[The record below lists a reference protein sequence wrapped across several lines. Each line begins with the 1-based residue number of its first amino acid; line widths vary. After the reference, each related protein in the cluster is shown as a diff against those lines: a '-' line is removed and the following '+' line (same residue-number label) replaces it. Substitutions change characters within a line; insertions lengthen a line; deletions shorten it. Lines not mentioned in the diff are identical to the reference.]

1 MTRETITAQPP
12 ARPLTLYRH
21 PLSGHAHRV
30 ELLLRMLDL
39 PFTAL
44 DVDLMASAHKKPDF
58 LALNPFGQ
66 VPVLQDGDVTLF
78 DSNAIL
84 VYLAKRYDAT
94 GRWLPEDAAAAAR
107 VQQWLSVASGQLANG
122 PNTARLVAL
131 FKAPLD
137 HDRALAI
144 SGQLFGVIDRHLATR
159 DFLASREHQESHATI
174 ADLAIYS
181 YTAHAP
187 EGGVSLE
194 AFPNLKRWLKRVEAL
209 PGFVAMQSSPR
220 LAA

>member
-1 MTRETITAQPP
+1 MPTQIR
-12 ARPLTLYRH
+12 LYRH

-39 PFTAL
+39 PFL
-44 DVDLMASAHKKPDF
+44 PIDVDLLAGEHKKPDF
-58 LALNPFGQ
+58 LALSPFGQ
-66 VPVLQDGDVTLF
+66 VPVLQDGDLTLF

-84 VYLAKRYDAT
+84 VYLATRYDAAR
-94 GRWLPEDAAAAAR
+94 RWYPADALAAAR
-107 VQQWLSVASGQLANG
+107 VQQWLSVAAGPLANG
-122 PNTARLVAL
+122 PNTARLVTL

-144 SGQLFGVIDRHLATR
+144 SGQLFGVIDRHLGAR
-159 DFLASREHQESHATI
+159 DFLAARHATI
-174 ADLAIYS
+174 ADLAIYA

-194 AFPNLKRWLKRVEAL
+194 AFPSLKRWVARVEAL
-209 PGFVAMQSSPR
+209 PGFVGMQASPR

>member
-1 MTRETITAQPP
+1 MPTPTQPI
-12 ARPLTLYRH
+12 RLYRH

-30 ELLLRMLDL
+30 EMLLAMLGL
-39 PFTAL
+39 PYATQE
-44 DVDLMASAHKKPDF
+44 VDLLAGAHKKPEF

-66 VPVLQDGDVTLF
+66 VPVLQDGDLTLH

-84 VYLAKRYDAT
+84 VYLAKRYDTT
-94 GRWLPEDAAAAAR
+94 GRWYPQDAPKAAL
-107 VQQWLSVASGQLANG
+107 VQQWLSVAAGQLVNG
-122 PNTARLVAL
+122 PNTARLVTL

-144 SGQLFGVIDRHLATR
+144 SGQLFNVIDAHLATR
-159 DFLASREHQESHATI
+159 DYLAADHATI

-187 EGGVSLE
+187 EGGVSLD

-209 PGFVAMQSSPR
+209 AGFVAMQASPR

>member
-1 MTRETITAQPP
+1 MP
-12 ARPLTLYRH
+12 APSIRLYRH

-30 ELLLRMLDL
+30 ELLLGMLGL
-39 PFTAL
+39 PFAAV
-44 DVDLMASAHKKPDF
+44 DVDLLTGAHRKPEF

-66 VPVLQDGDVTLF
+66 VPVLQDGDLSLF

-84 VYLAKRYDAT
+84 VYLAKRYDAA
-94 GRWLPEDAAAAAR
+94 GRWLPEDPAAAAR
-107 VQQWLSVASGQLANG
+107 VQQWLSVAAGQLVNG
-122 PNTARLVAL
+122 PNTARLVTL

-144 SGQLFGVIDRHLATR
+144 SGQLFGVIDRHLASR
-159 DFLASREHQESHATI
+159 DYLATDHATI

-187 EGGVSLE
+187 EGGVSLD
-194 AFPNLKRWLKRVEAL
+194 AFPSLKRWLKRVEAL
-209 PGFVAMQSSPR
+209 PGFVAMQASPR
-220 LAA
+220 QAA

>member
-1 MTRETITAQPP
+1 MPTTTNPP
-12 ARPLTLYRH
+12 IRLHRH

-39 PFTAL
+39 PFAAQ
-44 DVDLMASAHKKPDF
+44 DVDLLAGAHKKPEF

-66 VPVLQDGDVTLF
+66 VPVLQDGDLTLF

-84 VYLAKRYDAT
+84 VYLAKRYDRS
-94 GRWLPEDAAAAAR
+94 GRWLPDDAATAAH
-107 VQQWLSVASGQLANG
+107 VQQWLSVAAGQLVNG
-122 PNTARLVAL
+122 PSTARLVTL

-159 DFLASREHQESHATI
+159 DFLAAPEHQPSHATI

-194 AFPNLKRWLKRVEAL
+194 AFPHLKRWLKRVEAL
-209 PGFVAMQSSPR
+209 PGFVAMQASPR